1 MLPTTRVKTLHLLA
15 SLCLSDQSEEIEKCL
30 RVATRILDKLDP
42 EDPLIKPLQETNE
55 HMVSMM
61 EIWHTEHDGAGK
73 GMEGVDYE
81 GKFVC
86 LTDEKSDGGQDGGK
100 ARKKLKLKL
109 KWFRAAFKRKPRMT
123 S

>member
-1 MLPTTRVKTLHLLA
+1 
-15 SLCLSDQSEEIEKCL
+15 
-30 RVATRILDKLDP
+30 VATRILDKLDP

-81 GKFVC
+81 GKFVG